1 MAALTTTR
9 APAQARAHAHA
20 HAHGTSLPHGRRG
33 GRVTDGTC
41 RGAVRGAVRGVRGV
55 RGVGYR
61 RYPKAS
67 CASAGDESAG
77 PSSGGS
83 TTLSNL
89 DALLGEDTLPS
100 SVVENNNLDDLKKTS
115 DGSSGGDENENLA
128 TKKRDEDTQST
139 TATRP
144 VPTTTP
150 SVFSRREDDDPDGGA
165 SFGERALCAS
175 CYLLPLLDALKF
187 SRYLLRAFPAAALLL
202 LPIAPVAEVYANLG
216 FFQVLV
222 FFAIYFGIAQNRQ
235 DMSPFARFHAQQ
247 AILLDLIIIL
257 PDALSRL
264 FVGADGAVPRDGIA
278 LEAMTLLFNTT
289 FLYVWFCSGGG
300 FFSSLAGK
308 RPKLPLVGDVAE
320 QQAER

>member
-1 MAALTTTR
+1 MASLLTTR
-9 APAQARAHAHA
+9 LVQAHAHA
-20 HAHGTSLPHGRRG
+20 R
-33 GRVTDGTC
+33 
-41 RGAVRGAVRGVRGV
+41 AVRGVRGV
-55 RGVGYR
+55 QGGHGRGVRGGGGYR
-61 RYPKAS
+61 RCPRASPRAS
-67 CASAGDESAG
+67 CASAGDESSASG
-77 PSSGGS
+77 SSSGGS

-100 SVVENNNLDDLKKTS
+100 SVVENNNLDELKKTS

-247 AILLDLIIIL
+247 AVLLDLIIIL

-264 FVGADGAVPRDGIA
+264 FVGADGAMPRDGIA